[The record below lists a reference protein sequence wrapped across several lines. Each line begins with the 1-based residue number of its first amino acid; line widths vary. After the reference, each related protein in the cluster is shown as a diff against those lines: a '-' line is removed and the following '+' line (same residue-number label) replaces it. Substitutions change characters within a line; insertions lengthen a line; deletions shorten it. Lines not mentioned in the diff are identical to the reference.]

1 MENGSQ
7 HYVIIGTGPAG
18 DEAACHLR
26 QRDPDGRITMITAGR
41 LLYIRR
47 YHLHRV
53 LMGLDDWRELLVHPP
68 EYFEDNRINVRRN
81 TYVSMVDPERKVL
94 GLRHREEIHY
104 DKLLVAAGGG
114 GYVPEAL
121 REHRRLIQSFGD
133 YEGAVRLKETLPP
146 GGRLLMLGGDM
157 MGIDLAR
164 HLVEAGYA
172 VTIVA
177 SDQLFWPHEIDPEE
191 RPRYVEALERMN
203 IEVLQGRK
211 IRHIEEGA
219 RGLAA
224 RRVLFDDHEEL
235 HGDAVLAFFGLM
247 PSLDFVSKAGLH
259 IERGLLVSPQ
269 LATINDSIWAAGD
282 VCQIWSP
289 EENRYRCSYE
299 WKNVKNMGR
308 VAAVNMTGG
317 DEAIETFHESELAI
331 TEDGEL
337 ESPFW
342 DYD

>member
-1 MENGSQ
+1 MDNGAQ

-18 DEAACHLR
+18 DEAAWHVR
-26 QRDPDGRITMITAGR
+26 QRDPDAAISMITAGR

-53 LMGLDDWRELLVHPP
+53 FSDLGEWRELLVHPP
-68 EYFEDNRINVRRN
+68 EYFDDNRIKLRRN
-81 TYVSMVDPERKVL
+81 TFVSSVDPERKIL
-94 GLRHREEIHY
+94 GLRHREELRY

-114 GYVPEAL
+114 GYVPEGL
-121 REHRRLIQSFGD
+121 REHRDLIHGFGD
-133 YEGAVRLKETLPP
+133 YEDAVRLRQALPD
-146 GGRLLMLGGDM
+146 GGRVLMLGGDM
-157 MGIDLAR
+157 MGIELAR
-164 HLVEAGYA
+164 HLVKAGYR

-177 SDQLFWPHEIDPEE
+177 SEQLFWPHEIEASE

-203 IEVLQGRK
+203 IEVVQGK
-211 IRHIEEGA
+211 KVTYIEEGA

-224 RRVLFDDHEEL
+224 RRLLFDDDEEQ
-235 HGDAVLAFFGLM
+235 HGDVVMSFCGLM
-247 PSLDFVSKAGLH
+247 PSLNFMSNAGLH
-259 IERGLLVSPQ
+259 IERGLLVSPE

-289 EENRYRCSYE
+289 ETKRYRCSYE
-299 WKNVKNMGR
+299 WKSVRNMGR

-317 DEAIETFHESELAI
+317 NENIDTFHESELTIDA
-331 TEDGEL
+331 DGAL
-337 ESPFW
+337 GSPFW